1 MRFAIG
7 QPIQVQKPL
16 ARLINSPLLIPLAYR
31 FEQLGLAGLHSGIGP
46 SSALSIGVAIAT
58 YVQAKPTI
66 RINILTARFMVFS
79 LRCET
84 PGRKPRGGGIIQKS
98 IRPSSLFSS
107 ASSRRSRIRDLRR
120 WSSTRKLVEHRRRD
134 FLLADLP

>member
-1 MRFAIG
+1 MRFAIS

-16 ARLINSPLLIPLAYR
+16 ARLINSLLLIPLAYR

-79 LRCET
+79 LRCEV
-84 PGRKPRGGGIIQKS
+84 PGSGT
-98 IRPSSLFSS
+98 
-107 ASSRRSRIRDLRR
+107 SRWRNYTGHQLGVHFFLDGAA
-120 WSSTRKLVEHRRRD
+120 HG
-134 FLLADLP
+134 LLAAPIEH